1 MDGLYDIIEKVS
13 GIDYR
18 GYRAAE
24 GIVDWCA
31 RSGVNHP
38 DELERRLAERP
49 FAEKLQLELA
59 PPSLPPFH
67 EVDRWKALRTEIVPL
82 LRTYP
87 SFNVWVPS
95 CGTGEVAYAL
105 AIVLYEEGLHDRARI
120 YATDVS
126 DAVLDRARLGV
137 IRGDHLEEGSRA
149 YAASGGRSS
158 FLEYVLNMEGVA
170 HLRPALKERIVF
182 AQHNLVT
189 DASFNEFALIW
200 SAGGLAELYP
210 RLHDRVQALFHE
222 SLCRLGILSLGEGGV
237 MHTLRDHY
245 EPLAGFLRR
254 VR

>member
-1 MDGLYDIIEKVS
+1 MDAIYDIIEKVS

-31 RSGVNHP
+31 RSGVKGP
-38 DELERRLAERP
+38 EELEKQLADRQ

-59 PPSLPPFH
+59 APPSPPFD
-67 EVDRWKALRTEIVPL
+67 EVARWKALRTEIVPL
-82 LRTYP
+82 LKTYP
-87 SFNVWVPS
+87 HFNVWVPS
-95 CGTGEVAYAL
+95 CGSGEVAYAV
-105 AIVLYEEGLHDRARI
+105 AIVLYEEGLHDRGRI

-126 DAVLDRARLGV
+126 EAVLDRARLGV
-137 IRGDHLEEGSRA
+137 IRGDHLAEGGRNYS
-149 YAASGGRSS
+149 AAGGRSN
-158 FLEYVLNMEGVA
+158 FLEYVLTLEGVA
-170 HLRPALKERIVF
+170 HLRPMLKERIVF

-200 SAGGLAELYP
+200 SAGGLSELYP
-210 RLHDRVQALFHE
+210 RLHERVQALFHE

-237 MHTLRDHY
+237 MHTLRDCY